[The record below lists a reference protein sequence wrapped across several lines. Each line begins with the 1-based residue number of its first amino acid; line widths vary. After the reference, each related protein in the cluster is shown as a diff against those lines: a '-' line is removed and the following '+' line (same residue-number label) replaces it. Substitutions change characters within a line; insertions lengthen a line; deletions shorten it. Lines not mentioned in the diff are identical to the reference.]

1 MSVPGF
7 RRDKG
12 KLDINTKARKLCTYT
27 FKAYMHIKPEN
38 IKAERKRLR
47 RMVNKALRGE
57 ATRESIDMSYQTWR
71 SYAEKGDNYKAL
83 KRMDTYYSSL
93 WEENNNGTNRETENE
108 FEGKGNA

>member
-27 FKAYMHIKPEN
+27 LQI
-38 IKAERKRLR
+38 AERKRLR

-93 WEENNNGTNRETENE
+93 WEENNNGANRETENE
-108 FEGKGNA
+108 FKGKGNA